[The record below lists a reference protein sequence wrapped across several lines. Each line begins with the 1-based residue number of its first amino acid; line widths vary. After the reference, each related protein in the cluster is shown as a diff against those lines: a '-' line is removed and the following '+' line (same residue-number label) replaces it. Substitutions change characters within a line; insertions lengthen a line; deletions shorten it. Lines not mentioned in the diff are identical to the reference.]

1 MRELQP
7 LTETINETAT
17 MEEVSNSFNFSNREE
32 KTGDKFPFLNPASP
46 EGLELVKLHGKITS
60 ATGDFFTEVG
70 LYFKQAQKLM
80 ASHRNGNFIA
90 FIESC
95 GYSKQTV
102 LNLITRY
109 DLIAQNLGN
118 KQLIEKLPLSLTYEA
133 GAKNADPELKEKVLS
148 GEITSRKEMEQ
159 WKEEKRKLTAEKEQA
174 MRDRDYYAQQK
185 VKLEQQLA
193 KRPQQE
199 IDGKAVESA
208 RADERQKAEAEYSA
222 KLKEERKRIE
232 EQFNNDLRR
241 HENTVAQLENELT
254 ILRPLKKREAEII
267 QKQKEIDEAREEV
280 QRSKVRNTLFTA
292 VASARTNFNNTIYPV
307 VTITIT
313 PDAIGETLET
323 ELKDLLKMTK
333 DFAFAL
339 EQKFNLR

>member
-1 MRELQP
+1 MKDILP
-7 LTETINETAT
+7 LTETITETAT

-32 KTGDKFPFLNPASP
+32 ITGDKFPFLNPSSP

-70 LYFKQAQKLM
+70 LYFKQAQKIM
-80 ASHRNGNFIA
+80 SNHRNGNFIA

-148 GEITSRKEMEQ
+148 GEITSRKELEQ
-159 WKEEKRKLTAEKEQA
+159 WKEEKRKLEAEKLQI
-174 MRDRDYYAQQK
+174 MNQRDHYAQEN

-193 KRPQQE
+193 KRPNEDNQ
-199 IDGKAVESA
+199 KAVEKA
-208 RADERQKAEAEYSA
+208 RSDERQKAEAEYSA

-232 EQFNNDLRR
+232 EQFNNDLRKA
-241 HENTVAQLENELT
+241 EMNVAQLENELT
-254 ILRPLKKREAEII
+254 ILRPLKKRESEII
-267 QKQKEIDEAREEV
+267 ALQKQLDENREEV
-280 QRSKVRNTLFTA
+280 QRAKVRNTLFTA
-292 VASARTNFNNTIYPV
+292 VASARANFNNTIYPV

-313 PDAIGETLET
+313 PDAIGDTLET
-323 ELKDLLKMTK
+323 ELKDLLKMTE

-339 EQKFNLR
+339 KQKFNLR

>member
-1 MRELQP
+1 MRQIDVMNENYKIEKQSAVNLVMNIDAAISDLNSETGIELLNLHKKIITHTDHF
-7 LTETINETAT
+7 LTEIGGYFFQAQELLSKPGYGSFT
-17 MEEVSNSFNFSNREE
+17 MFYEACGYE
-32 KTGDKFPFLNPASP
+32 KTTVMRLMNRFKLLVANGTQRQM
-46 EGLELVKLHGKITS
+46 LETLPT
-60 ATGDFFTEVG
+60 
-70 LYFKQAQKLM
+70 
-80 ASHRNGNFIA
+80 R
-90 FIESC
+90 
-95 GYSKQTV
+95 V
-102 LNLITRY
+102 L
-109 DLIAQNLGN
+109 
-118 KQLIEKLPLSLTYEA
+118 SEA
-133 GAKNADPELKEKVLS
+133 GKTNADPEFKEKVLS
-148 GEITSRKEMEQ
+148 GEITSIKEMEQ
-159 WKEEKRKLTAEKEQA
+159 WKEEKRKLEAEKMAIMNQ
-174 MRDRDYYAQQK
+174 RDHYAQEK

-193 KRPQQE
+193 KRPNEDNQ
-199 IDGKAVESA
+199 KAVEKA
-208 RADERQKAEAEYSA
+208 RADERQKAESEYSA

-254 ILRPLKKREAEII
+254 ILRPLKKRESEII

>member
-1 MRELQP
+1 MREIDIIENQSCVNIDSTKELKFREAIADIDSPVGIKVIQLAKEADKIMVSANIGVGEIYYEIQQLLSNP
-7 LTETINETAT
+7 KNGSFTAFLEWRGLNYRTVYRAINAYKFTLTNGQSMEMLETLPT
-17 MEEVSNSFNFSNREE
+17 R
-32 KTGDKFPFLNPASP
+32 
-46 EGLELVKLHGKITS
+46 
-60 ATGDFFTEVG
+60 
-70 LYFKQAQKLM
+70 
-80 ASHRNGNFIA
+80 
-90 FIESC
+90 
-95 GYSKQTV
+95 V
-102 LNLITRY
+102 L
-109 DLIAQNLGN
+109 
-118 KQLIEKLPLSLTYEA
+118 SEA
-133 GAKNADPELKEKVLS
+133 GKTNADPEFKEKVLA
-148 GEITSRKEMEQ
+148 GEITSIKEMEQ
-159 WKEEKRKLTAEKEQA
+159 WKEEKRKLTSEKEQA

-193 KRPQQE
+193 KRPNEDNQ
-199 IDGKAVESA
+199 KAVDKA
-208 RADERQKAEAEYSA
+208 RADERQKAESEYTA

>member
-17 MEEVSNSFNFSNREE
+17 MEEVSNSFNFSNRQE

-60 ATGDFFTEVG
+60 LTGDFFTEVG

-159 WKEEKRKLTAEKEQA
+159 WKEEKRKLEAEKMAIMNQ
-174 MRDRDYYAQQK
+174 RDHYAQEK

-193 KRPQQE
+193 KRPNEDNQ
-199 IDGKAVESA
+199 KAVEKA
-208 RADERQKAEAEYSA
+208 RSDERQKAEAEYSA

-254 ILRPLKKREAEII
+254 ILRPLKKRESEII